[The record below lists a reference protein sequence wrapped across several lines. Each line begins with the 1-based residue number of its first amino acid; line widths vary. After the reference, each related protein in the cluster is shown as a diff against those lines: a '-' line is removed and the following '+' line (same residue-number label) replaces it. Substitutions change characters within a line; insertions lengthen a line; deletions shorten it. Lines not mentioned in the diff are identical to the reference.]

1 MYGLPLR
8 AFANSGGKA
17 PAYYGRTSYST
28 PPMTLRALAFGP
40 SPLSLAADTPVGEV
54 LKRML
59 AQRINHVALRGTDGR
74 FAGLVSVQNLLSQII
89 PASARV
95 DHGLANL
102 AFVGDALPML
112 LAHYRDIAQ
121 SPASALIDAAGTVLR
136 ADTPLME
143 TALMLSRS
151 QGPLPVVDADG
162 FLVGVLSS
170 RAMLGFL
177 AHQAESA

>member
-1 MYGLPLR
+1 
-8 AFANSGGKA
+8 
-17 PAYYGRTSYST
+17 
-28 PPMTLRALAFGP
+28 MTLRALAFGP
-40 SPLSLAADTPVGEV
+40 SPLSLAADTPVGDV

-59 AQRINHVALRGTDGR
+59 EERINHVALRGTDGR
-74 FAGLVSVQNLLSQII
+74 FAGLVSVQSLLGRII

-95 DHGLANL
+95 EHGLADL

-121 SPASALIDAAGTVLR
+121 EPASALVSPGGTVLR
-136 ADTPLME
+136 ANTPLME
-143 TALMLSRS
+143 SALMLSRS

-177 AHQAESA
+177 AHQAQAT

>member
-1 MYGLPLR
+1 
-8 AFANSGGKA
+8 
-17 PAYYGRTSYST
+17 
-28 PPMTLRALAFGP
+28 MTLRALAFGP
-40 SPLSLAADTPVGEV
+40 SPLSLAADTPVREV
-54 LKRML
+54 LRRML
-59 AQRINHVALRGTDGR
+59 EQRINHVALRGTDGR
-74 FAGLVSVQNLLSQII
+74 FAGLVSVQSLLNSII
-89 PASARV
+89 PASARME
-95 DHGLANL
+95 HGLADL

-112 LAHYRDIAQ
+112 LTHFGEVAQ
-121 SPASALIDAAGTVLR
+121 QPASSLVNESAAVLR

>member
-1 MYGLPLR
+1 
-8 AFANSGGKA
+8 
-17 PAYYGRTSYST
+17 
-28 PPMTLRALAFGP
+28 MTLRALAFGP

-54 LKRML
+54 LRRML
-59 AQRINHVALRGTDGR
+59 EQRINHVALRGTDGR
-74 FAGLVSVQNLLSQII
+74 FAGLVSVQSLLGRII
-89 PASARV
+89 PASARIE
-95 DHGLANL
+95 HGLVDL

-121 SPASALIDAAGTVLR
+121 QPASSLVRPDSTALR

-143 TALMLSRS
+143 SALMLSRS
-151 QGPLPVVDADG
+151 PGPLPVVDADG

-177 AHQAESA
+177 ASQAEAG